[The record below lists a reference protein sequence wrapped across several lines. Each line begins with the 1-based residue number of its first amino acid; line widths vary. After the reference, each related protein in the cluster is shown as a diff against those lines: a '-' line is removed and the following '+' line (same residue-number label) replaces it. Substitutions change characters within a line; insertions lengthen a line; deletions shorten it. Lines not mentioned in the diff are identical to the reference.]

1 MLDQQK
7 HAVLSA
13 SSIKGTTVKNA
24 VDETVGEIEEVMMNT
39 ESGEVAY
46 IVLSVNS
53 GFLNLGSKYFAIP
66 FKAFSFENHQDDVV
80 ILNVDKDKLENSP
93 GFDKDNW
100 PSGPQTEFI
109 NEVNTYYGVE
119 ENRKS
124 STQRNTR
131 DENIG
136 VTHNETVRD
145 NYEDRKNPNSK
156 ESEFLG

>member
-1 MLDQQK
+1 MLDQQN
-7 HAVLSA
+7 HVVLSA

-24 VDETVGEIEEVMMNT
+24 VDEKVGEIEEVMMDT
-39 ESGEVAY
+39 ENGEVAY

-66 FKAFSFENHQDDVV
+66 FEAFSFENHQDDVV

-109 NEVNTYYGVE
+109 NEVNTYYGLE
-119 ENRKS
+119 KNRKS
-124 STQRNTR
+124 STQANTR
-131 DENIG
+131 DQNTG